1 MSTATYT
8 FFPWFRRGVSNLLQ
22 PGAGASANSVRA
34 TLTGTLTVAA
44 GSREVNTPPITMK
57 LLGPADITGIE
68 SRQVI
73 RTEPRAGTSDF
84 ENNYLVAIDFYDED
98 FPWRYTP
105 FPPDLGMHR
114 LPPWLV
120 LVVLKES
127 EFDRLTGTSSSFNL
141 TQAARRAD
149 IFPVGGQEWAW
160 AHVHL
165 NQKLG
170 GTTAAPNLVQLR
182 AVLDADPDLAYSR
195 LLCPR
200 KLEPNCS
207 YTAFVVPA
215 FETGRKAGLG
225 QAVAETDNG
234 VTRSWEGTET
244 LFPIFY
250 EWTFRTGGGG
260 DFETLVRNMVPREV
274 DSAVG
279 VRDMDIGRP
288 GFGLD
293 AVSNPPNNLIGLEGA
308 LLAPTS
314 VRRSLV
320 AGNNF
325 VPKIQSI
332 LNAPADARDQGNQ
345 DPIVAPPIYGYWHAH
360 VERVNTPAA
369 DATWINQLNLDPR
382 YRAAAGLGVRVIR
395 AHQEEYLRSAWA
407 QIGDILTVNR
417 KIRRAQLAIK
427 AASAV
432 FAKCISPLPSDRAVA
447 LLSPTLTKIRGGSVT
462 LAGVVQASVVPR
474 AAFSLAMVKQLRPR
488 GRIAR
493 ALFPLETRATAIGVT
508 VNRLTQGTVCAAPPR
523 PAPGGATVENINQ
536 AIVQPATS
544 PPLADG
550 GPHPAPVQLA
560 EVVKLLSKS
569 GFGASAV
576 ASAPARPQFRFTGG
590 PNDFILP
597 AETRAKTSSQFEPGD
612 SPAASDMRSALSE
625 FHDLLSTH
633 VEPTPPKPPL
643 NLSPLHQQ
651 LLAATEPQAAF
662 STRFG
667 RLLRFGATDALTYA
681 LNRYSAGSASDP
693 TWPEVMAYPDI
704 KDPMSRPLVDLS
716 SEYLLP
722 NLKLIPNNT
731 ISLLKT
737 NQAFI
742 ESYLV
747 GLNHEFARE
756 LLWQEYPTD
765 QQGSYFRQFWN
776 VSSYVDQQGRD
787 PRTLTEALKDISPL
801 HHWDR
806 ASALGSHEQRDPQN
820 PDGPTVLVLRG
831 DLLKRYPNT
840 FIYAQKAAWGTGNQI
855 NRLVLTDPTGELFD
869 TSPQD
874 PRLRFPLYKA
884 VVAPDIYL
892 IGFDLSLDE
901 IRGDP
906 RLEETATARAAVGD
920 KLGWFF
926 VLQQAV
932 GEPRFGLDTD
942 PPIDPSPLVW
952 DNLSWANLDVS
963 AGARI
968 DVAKTFI
975 SPPGGANSGGLV
987 WGSNAAD
994 MASILYQEPV
1004 MVAIHGRE
1012 MLKNLSPGS

>member
-44 GSREVNTPPITMK
+44 GSRQADTPPITMK
-57 LLGPADITGIE
+57 LLGPADVTGIE
-68 SRQVI
+68 SRQMI

-105 FPPDLGMHR
+105 FLPDLGTHR

-127 EFDRLTGTSSSFNL
+127 EFDRPTGPAGSSSSFNL

-149 IFPVGGQEWAW
+149 IFPVVGQEWAW

-170 GTTAAPNLVQLR
+170 GTTAAPDLIQLR
-182 AVLDADPDLAYSR
+182 GLLDADPDLAYSR

-200 KLEPNCS
+200 QLEPNCS
-207 YTAFVVPA
+207 YTAFVLPA

-234 VTRSWEGTET
+234 TTRSWEGTET

-260 DFETLVRNMVPREV
+260 DFETLVRNMIPCDV

-279 VRDMDIGRP
+279 VRDMDIAEP

-293 AVSNPPNNLIGLEGA
+293 AVSNPPNKLVGLEGA
-308 LLAPTS
+308 LLAP
-314 VRRSLV
+314 
-320 AGNNF
+320 
-325 VPKIQSI
+325 
-332 LNAPADARDQGNQ
+332 DARDQGNQ
-345 DPIVAPPIYGYWHAH
+345 DPIVAPPVYGCWHAH
-360 VERVNTPAA
+360 VERVNTPGA
-369 DATWINQLNLDPR
+369 DATWVNQLNLDPR

-395 AHQEEYLRSAWA
+395 AHQDEYLRSAWA
-407 QIGDILTVNR
+407 QIGDVLTVNR

-432 FAKCISPLPSDRAVA
+432 FAKSLSPLPPERAMA
-447 LLSPTLTKIRGGSVT
+447 LLSPILGKIRGGSVT
-462 LAGVVQASVVPR
+462 LAAAIRASVAPR

-493 ALFPLETRATAIGVT
+493 SLFPQETRTTAIGST
-508 VNRLTQGTVCAAPPR
+508 ITHLTQGTLSAAPPR
-523 PAPGGATVENINQ
+523 PAPGGATVENVNQ
-536 AIVQPATS
+536 AVLQPTIS
-544 PPLADG
+544 PAHVHG
-550 GPHPAPVQLA
+550 AAPHPSPVQLA
-560 EVVKLLSKS
+560 EVVKLLSKPAL
-569 GFGASAV
+569 GASAV
-576 ASAPARPQFRFTGG
+576 ASLPARPQFRFTGG
-590 PNDFILP
+590 PNDFTLP
-597 AETRAKTSSQFEPGD
+597 AGTRPKTSRQFEPGD
-612 SPAASDMRSALSE
+612 SPGAADMRIALTE
-625 FHDLLSTH
+625 FNDLLTTD
-633 VEPTPPKPPL
+633 VQPTPPKPTL
-643 NLSPLHQQ
+643 NLNPLHQQ
-651 LLAATEPQAAF
+651 ALAATEPQAAF

-681 LNRYSAGSASDP
+681 QNRYSAGSASDP

-704 KDPMSRPLVDLS
+704 KDPMSRPLVNLS

-722 NLKLIPNNT
+722 NLKLIPKNT

-756 LLWQEYPTD
+756 LLWHEYPTD
-765 QQGSYFRQFWN
+765 QQGTYFRQFWA

-787 PRTLTEALKDISPL
+787 PQTLTEALKDIPPL

-806 ASALGSHEQRDPQN
+806 ASALGSHDQCDPQDS
-820 PDGPTVLVLRG
+820 DGPTVLVLRG

-840 FIYAQKAAWGTGNQI
+840 FIYAQKAAWGTGTQI
-855 NRLVLTDPTGELFD
+855 NRLVLSDPTGELFD

-884 VVAPDIYL
+884 IVAPDIYL
-892 IGFDLSLDE
+892 IGFDFSLDE

-906 RLEETATARAAVGD
+906 RLEETATARAVAGD

-932 GEPRFGLDTD
+932 GEPRFGLDTA

-952 DNLSWANLDVS
+952 DNLSWANLDV
-963 AGARI
+963 AVGGTI
-968 DVAKTFI
+968 DLDKPFV
-975 SPPGGANSGGLV
+975 SPPGGANN
-987 WGSNAAD
+987 GSLAWATNAAD

-1004 MVAIHGRE
+1004 MVAVHGRE
-1012 MLKNLSPGS
+1012 MLKNLSPSS